1 MRAAPQDGDAP
12 RIELDHDGEPIIWLP
27 DNVDHDTMTAALEA
41 MAERSETRHANGH
54 QPARTPHHHDED
66 GRPIQKW
73 WADPPDLDSLPPERP
88 PLVGTVEGQPLI
100 VSPHEGAKGLCYAVY
115 GNMEAGKSFI
125 AQAASAIVA
134 AHDGARVAYA
144 DAESD
149 DVEMFL
155 RWRLLGA
162 YSPHGGVCADTDRF
176 RYVEGSDIAE
186 LEERDD
192 SAEYASWFNHRV
204 QPFLGAG
211 INVLLIDHDIRS
223 RAGQKDRAQHG
234 PFGTATKGNTVQVLL
249 QVVSIK
255 PWDGER
261 TPPMPPSTP
270 SAQHDTKHRALT
282 VPTNTRARVPVPIL
296 PKGWARAHPNLLLAA
311 EGDTIDPTTTDLH
324 PRPSIRI
331 YLDPRDSKADQLD
344 VLLELVEQM
353 RQ

>member
-1 MRAAPQDGDAP
+1 MLAASQDGDAP

-88 PLVGTVEGQPLI
+88 ALVGTVEGQPLI

-144 DAESD
+144 DAD

-186 LEERDD
+186 LEERDDLRTWLAAATGPKLLVLDSVTGFGGSTND

-282 VPTNTRARVPVPIL
+282 VPTNTRARVP
-296 PKGWARAHPNLLLAA
+296 RAHP
-311 EGDTIDPTTTDLH
+311 P
-324 PRPSIRI
+324 
-331 YLDPRDSKADQLD
+331 
-344 VLLELVEQM
+344 
-353 RQ
+353 